1 MIGAITPSLTAA
13 GQLLEGSL
21 TNGSWAWNFVSQPA
35 GVTIQYVLSVACAN
49 PASSSDTCAAVAAT
63 ATGPVVL
70 AASTGPP
77 SAWVNRTPASLPGA
91 TVTGIPLETAPSGTS
106 SWTTQVAAGHPTNA
120 TLLPDVLYPQAGGY
134 SLVAGD
140 CPAEATS
147 TSTTSLAALPGG
159 TATSTVPLGL
169 LPLQLVDSTG
179 APVAGATITLTTPSC
194 PGGADAYNMPV
205 TDATGTTVT
214 SVPYGSYTYTVTVGG
229 SATAHT
235 SVTITV
241 GIDPVQ
247 VTAGGPAV
255 TTYLPDVS
263 QVQA

>member
-1 MIGAITPSLTAA
+1 M
-13 GQLLEGSL
+13 
-21 TNGSWAWNFVSQPA
+21 
-35 GVTIQYVLSVACAN
+35 
-49 PASSSDTCAAVAAT
+49 
-63 ATGPVVL
+63 
-70 AASTGPP
+70 
-77 SAWVNRTPASLPGA
+77 
-91 TVTGIPLETAPSGTS
+91 
-106 SWTTQVAAGHPTNA
+106 AAGHPTNA
-120 TLLPDVLYPQAGGY
+120 TLLPNVLYPQAGGY

-169 LPLQLVDSTG
+169 LPIQLVDSTG

-194 PGGADAYNMPV
+194 PTGADAYNMPV

-214 SVPYGSYTYTVTVGG
+214 SVPYGTYTYTVTVGG

-241 GIDPVQ
+241 GINTVQ
-247 VTAGGPAV
+247 VAAGGPVV
-255 TTYLPDVS
+255 TTYLPGVS